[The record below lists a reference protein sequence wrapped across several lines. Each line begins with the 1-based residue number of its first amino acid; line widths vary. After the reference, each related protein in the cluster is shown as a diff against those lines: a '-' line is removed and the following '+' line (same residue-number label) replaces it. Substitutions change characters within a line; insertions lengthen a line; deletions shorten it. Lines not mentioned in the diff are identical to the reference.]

1 MTSMVAA
8 IRPDDQNL
16 PLFLHVL
23 GAAILVGA
31 TLSSASFLAFARGDA
46 RLLRLGYWTLVL
58 VALPALVVTR
68 IAGEWLGSK
77 QGWWDEGVPDQ
88 VWLGI
93 GFIVT
98 DLGGVLL
105 LVALVL
111 GGIGIRRLRSGS
123 GTRLL
128 TATMAITVVLLAA
141 YLVAAWAMSAKPD

>member
-1 MTSMVAA
+1 MTSMLAA

-23 GAAILVGA
+23 GATILVGA
-31 TLSSASFLAFARGDA
+31 TLSSASLLAFARGDA

-58 VALPALVVTR
+58 VALPAFIVTR

-98 DLGGVLL
+98 DLGGLLL

-111 GGIGIRRLRSGS
+111 GGIGVRRLRSGS